1 MNRAL
6 NFLLGLGLILVV
18 VAPSAFAAATAISQA
33 QLKSLATLQ
42 PGQEQR
48 VENFPVGASRSV
60 SIRLRPVQIYSS
72 DARIYVIDAAGKH
85 EIPRS
90 SRIFLRGRSDDG
102 GASVAMSLNAD
113 GTFGGGAGNGPDG
126 QFVLR
131 ADRSTSGAIT
141 LSAQAVESALPAGF
155 QFNFKCGDE
164 DIPLVSRS
172 HDSVEAQLA
181 RATNPAINAV
191 IPDATSLR
199 SATVAIDTDSL
210 FMSRL
215 FSNST
220 TSATNWIAGMF
231 NTMNTMY
238 ENDLQV
244 QLLIGTTILR
254 TNAAT
259 DPYAGFAQ
267 GAADGTKLN
276 FFANYWQTNESSVPR
291 AFATLLSGLNTS
303 TANSCSASGIA
314 EIDAYCNTGFSYSV
328 NEVCT
333 SINIDPN
340 GAFDA
345 TIVGHELG
353 HNFGA
358 FHTHCTD
365 VSNGDAP
372 VATNTIDTCVNT
384 EKNSGCYGGATTS
397 CPAGGRG
404 TIMSY
409 CNMGVCGGVQNLLQ
423 FHPTQINDVL
433 LPKIAANT
441 PSCLSIDDIFKNGFE

>member
-1 MNRAL
+1 MDRAS
-6 NFLLGLGLILVV
+6 NFLVGLGLVLAAI
-18 VAPSAFAAATAISQA
+18 APSVFAASTGISQQ
-33 QLKSLATLQ
+33 QLKSLATLT

-48 VENFPVGASRSV
+48 IENFPVGASRSV
-60 SIRLRPVQIYSS
+60 AIRLRPVQIYSS
-72 DARIYVIDAAGKH
+72 DAHVYVIDADGKR

-90 SRIFLRGRSDDG
+90 NRIFLRGRSDDG
-102 GASVAMSLNAD
+102 GASVAISLNAD
-113 GTFGGGAGNGPDG
+113 STFVGGAGNGPDG
-126 QFVLR
+126 QFVLH
-131 ADRSTSGAIT
+131 AEPSTSGAIT
-141 LSAQAVESALPAGF
+141 LSAQSVESALPPGF
-155 QFNFKCGDE
+155 QFNSKCGDE
-164 DIPLVSRS
+164 DIPFVSRA

-181 RATNPAINAV
+181 RATNPTTNAV
-191 IPDATSLR
+191 TATSALR
-199 SATVAIDTDSL
+199 GATVAIDTDSL

-215 FSNST
+215 FSNNT

-254 TNAAT
+254 TNSAT
-259 DPYAGFAQ
+259 DPYANFAQ
-267 GAADGTKLN
+267 GAADATKLN
-276 FFANYWQTNESSVPR
+276 FFANYWHTNESTVPR
-291 AFATLLSGLNTS
+291 AFATLLSGLNAS
-303 TANSCSASGIA
+303 TTNSCSASGIA
-314 EIDAYCNTGFSYSV
+314 EIDAYCNTSFSYSV
-328 NEVCT
+328 NQVCT

-358 FHTHCTD
+358 YHTHCTD

-372 VATNTIDTCVNT
+372 VATNTIDQCVNS
-384 EKNSGCYGGATTS
+384 EKNLGCYGGATTS
-397 CPAGGRG
+397 CPAAGRG

-409 CNMGVCGGVQNLLQ
+409 CNMGVCGAVQNLLQ

-433 LPKIAANT
+433 LPAIAANT